1 MRHTYINVKIY
12 EAQGPLWVRGIARR
26 SKFVKLP
33 DNDSINMISHIF
45 CVILNGKA
53 AQHPGGVSRRQPR
66 HEGNTHHADLS
77 AGKLFASLIHLV
89 NLSSQGI
96 IYFY

>member
-1 MRHTYINVKIY
+1 MT
-12 EAQGPLWVRGIARR
+12 G
-26 SKFVKLP
+26 
-33 DNDSINMISHIF
+33 DMF

-53 AQHPGGVSRRQPR
+53 AQRPDTDSRVTK
-66 HEGNTHHADLS
+66 GNTRHADLS

-89 NLSSQGI
+89 NLSSQTI